1 MSSFKCSTVLSAD
14 ISGNVRKSSESRRKF
29 SEVAGTFPEIPVL
42 TKSHTFDAEKVG
54 QYRVR
59 VISVL
64 TQTHITV
71 KERDLLHFFLFW
83 TSGAPNDAFLQNT
96 LKTLFRLSRVL
107 LDLQKCILSGATKFL
122 SVRSS
127 QGNLSLFEITR
138 ASVLFFR
145 KFQV

>member
-59 VISVL
+59 VISAL

-71 KERDLLHFFLFW
+71 KEICCIFYFF
-83 TSGAPNDAFLQNT
+83 G
-96 LKTLFRLSRVL
+96 
-107 LDLQKCILSGATKFL
+107 
-122 SVRSS
+122 
-127 QGNLSLFEITR
+127 
-138 ASVLFFR
+138 R
-145 KFQV
+145 KSTVPMEKKSIF

>member
-1 MSSFKCSTVLSAD
+1 MREVLEVFIRVCIFVDQPTFLGFVFRAISSRLDYVSTVRPAD

-59 VISVL
+59 VISAL

-71 KERDLLHFFLFW
+71 KERDLLHFLLFW
-83 TSGAPNDAFLQNT
+83 T
-96 LKTLFRLSRVL
+96 
-107 LDLQKCILSGATKFL
+107 
-122 SVRSS
+122 
-127 QGNLSLFEITR
+127 
-138 ASVLFFR
+138 
-145 KFQV
+145 